1 MRSPALCSSSLL
13 LILAASL
20 LSACS
25 RPAVDTTEVVRPVRV
40 MEVALEGTESTESFA
55 AQIEPRFSA
64 QLSFQV
70 GGKLVARLVD
80 VGDRVKKGQVLARID
95 PQDLKLG
102 VQAAQAGLDTAT
114 KEFQQARVDLD
125 RFKAL
130 FEQNFISQAEFGRR
144 TLAFEAAQSRYT
156 QAKAQF
162 SAQSNQNQY
171 SELRAPNDGVIA
183 QVLLDAGQ
191 VVAPGQPVLQWAQ
204 ESAIQARIAVPERKV
219 SGLSIGQ
226 QAKLVLW
233 SGKEPLTA
241 KIRDI
246 APLADPVTR
255 TFAVLLDVNDP
266 AHQVRLGMSATV
278 HFNTEGQGQAFK
290 LPIASLVASH
300 TGAYVWVF
308 DEQAGTVA
316 KRVLTPYDVSDS
328 TFLVKEGL
336 KPGELVVTA
345 GTHVLNEGQKVRRF
359 IETQDLVKQAVKP

>member
-1 MRSPALCSSSLL
+1 MLAVGAIASAAEAPSGSPA
-13 LILAASL
+13 
-20 LSACS
+20 
-25 RPAVDTTEVVRPVRV
+25 RPDAPADLR
-40 MEVALEGTESTESFA
+40 
-55 AQIEPRFSA
+55 
-64 QLSFQV
+64 
-70 GGKLVARLVD
+70 KLVEQSNQQRDRLIAEHD
-80 VGDRVKKGQVLARID
+80 ALAR
-95 PQDLKLG
+95 QLK
-102 VQAAQAGLDTAT
+102 DAT
-114 KEFQQARVDLD
+114 EEKRREIYE
-125 RFKAL
+125 KMS
-130 FEQNFISQAEFGRR
+130 EQKQ
-144 TLAFEAAQSRYT
+144 AFEAAQSRYT